1 MKKLNVSVV
10 SYLNAKPFIYGLR
23 ESKISREINLSYDI
37 PAEGYNKFLKGEQDL
52 ALVPTAILPKLK
64 SYEIASDFCIASEG
78 AVASVCVFSGRPLNK
93 VDFIYLDYQSRT
105 SINML
110 RILLKEY
117 VKADPIL
124 LQGIPGYENLISGDS
139 AGLIIGDRAID
150 RKGKYPFEYDLGT
163 LWQKYSNLPF
173 VYAVWVSREK
183 LPAKFLKKFNDA
195 LKFGVKNVA
204 RIAKKE
210 NENYKFDIVRYFS
223 ENIHYRLD
231 NEKQKGLDF
240 FLEKIKGLD

>member
-10 SYLNAKPFIYGLR
+10 SYLNAKPFIYGLQ
-23 ESKISREINLSYDI
+23 ESKISHDINLSFDI
-37 PAEGYNKFLKGEQDL
+37 PAVGYSKFLRGEEDL
-52 ALVPTAILPKLK
+52 ALVPTAILPMLK
-64 SYEIASDFCIASEG
+64 EYEIASDFCIASEG
-78 AVASVCVFSGRPLNK
+78 AVASVCVFSGRPMNK
-93 VDFIYLDYQSRT
+93 VNFIYLDYQSRT
-105 SINML
+105 SINLL

-139 AGLIIGDRAID
+139 AGLIIGDRAIE
-150 RKGKYPFEYDLGT
+150 RRGKFPFEYDLGL
-163 LWQKYSNLPF
+163 LWKKYSALPF

-183 LPAKFLKKFNDA
+183 LPAKFLKKFNAA
-195 LKFGVKNVA
+195 LKFGIQNVD

-210 NENYKFDIVRYFS
+210 NAKFNFDIVRYFA

-231 NEKQKGLDF
+231 KEKQKGLDLY
-240 FLEKIKGLD
+240 LEKLKLLD